1 MKKHLLA
8 ISRATKYSPNSI
20 DRDAAIFA
28 SVCSRMN
35 RGNNDI
41 SVISE
46 DLYITAD
53 LSEFDLVFSMAR
65 GRDVL
70 QELAKAEAQGLRVV
84 NSAHCLLKMSRAE
97 MIDTFQR
104 EGIPCPKAQVGNPAA
119 WNELTINF
127 PLWLKRTDACAQQKG
142 DVCKI
147 DSMENFH
154 QALNDFATKGITHI
168 VAEEHIEGDL
178 VKFYG
183 VEDTDFF
190 YATYPTETDGFS
202 KFGLEKENG
211 IPQHYAYDKSK
222 LKQIADQAA
231 RVSGLTIYGG
241 DAVVREDGSFA
252 IIDFNDWPSF
262 SSCRKQAAKAIA
274 TRLKQILHT
283 L

>member
-1 MKKHLLA
+1 M
-8 ISRATKYSPNSI
+8 
-20 DRDAAIFA
+20 
-28 SVCSRMN
+28 C
-35 RGNNDI
+35 
-41 SVISE
+41 
-46 DLYITAD
+46 TA
-53 LSEFDLVFSMAR
+53 
-65 GRDVL
+65 
-70 QELAKAEAQGLRVV
+70 
-84 NSAHCLLKMSRAE
+84 
-97 MIDTFQR
+97 
-104 EGIPCPKAQVGNPAA
+104 
-119 WNELTINF
+119 
-127 PLWLKRTDACAQQKG
+127 KG
-142 DVCKI
+142 DVRKI
-147 DSMENFH
+147 DSMEKFH

-183 VEDTDFF
+183 VEGTDFF